1 MRILYAGSPD
11 CSALVLK
18 ELCKLLDGTGNE
30 IVAVLTNPPS
40 AKGRHH
46 DLTPTPVGMAAE
58 ELGLPV
64 VAPEKLD
71 GSAREAVSAYAPDLL
86 VCFAYGRIFGPKFM
100 ALFPKGGINYHPSLL
115 PQYRGCAP
123 VPAAIWNMEK
133 ETGFTVQKVAQK
145 MDSGDIL
152 VQKRYKMTGTET
164 ADSLLHIAAEEGAPM
179 LRDAILAIQSG
190 KAVGTPQNDDEATYS
205 RMLGKEDGA
214 IDWNRSAAEI
224 DAVIRACTAW
234 PGAFTTVNGT
244 VLKILEASVYAG
256 GATGVVSASGAQASS
271 DAVASGAS
279 GNGTQ
284 AASGANGTQASSDAV
299 ASGASGDGTQ
309 VASGASDTT
318 GGVKPGTVVG
328 TDKAQGILFQTGNG
342 LLAARVLQWQAKKAM
357 PFKDFLNGS
366 RNFVGSVCGATE
378 D

>member
-11 CSALVLK
+11 CSAEVLK
-18 ELCKLLDGTGNE
+18 ELHKLLEGTGNE

-40 AKGRHH
+40 SKGRHH
-46 DLTPTPVGMAAE
+46 DLTPTPTGQVAA
-58 ELGLPV
+58 ELGLSV
-64 VAPEKLD
+64 LTPEKLD
-71 GSAREAVSAYAPDLL
+71 GSAREAVAAYSPDLL

-100 ALFPKGGINYHPSLL
+100 ALFPQGGINYHPSLL

-133 ETGFTVQKVAQK
+133 VTGFTVQKLAQK

-152 VQKRYKMTGTET
+152 LQKQYTMTGKET

-190 KAVGTPQNDDEATYS
+190 NAQGKPQDDEKATYCK
-205 RMLGKEDGA
+205 MFCKEDGE

-224 DAVIRACTAW
+224 DAIIRACTPW

-244 VLKILEASVYAG
+244 VLKIVEAAVYSAEDG
-256 GATGVVSASGAQASS
+256 ANNSTAGATDVSGAAC
-271 DAVASGAS
+271 
-279 GNGTQ
+279 
-284 AASGANGTQASSDAV
+284 
-299 ASGASGDGTQ
+299 
-309 VASGASDTT
+309 
-318 GGVKPGTVVG
+318 PGTVTG
-328 TDKAQGILFQTGNG
+328 MDKAQGILFQTGSG

-366 RNFVGSVCGATE
+366 RNFIGSVCGMANNIETKDE
-378 D
+378 Q

>member
-18 ELCKLLDGTGNE
+18 ELFKLLDGTGNE

-46 DLTPTPVGMAAE
+46 DLTPTPTGQAAE

-64 VAPEKLD
+64 IAPEKLN
-71 GSAREAVSAYAPDLL
+71 GTAREAVSAFSPDLL
-86 VCFAYGRIFGPKFM
+86 VCFAYGKIFGPKFM
-100 ALFPKGGINYHPSLL
+100 SLFPKGGINYHPSLL
-115 PQYRGCAP
+115 PRYRGCAP

-133 ETGFTVQKVAQK
+133 ETGFTVQKLAQK

-179 LRDAILAIQSG
+179 LRDAIVAIQSG
-190 KAVGTPQNDDEATYS
+190 NAEGKPQNEAEATYCK
-205 RMLGKEDGA
+205 MFCKEDGE

-224 DAVIRACTAW
+224 DAIIRACISW

-244 VLKILEASVYAG
+244 VLKILEASVYEGADGAQTGSGADGASAG
-256 GATGVVSASGAQASS
+256 IAVSAQT
-271 DAVASGAS
+271 ASGETAC
-279 GNGTQ
+279 
-284 AASGANGTQASSDAV
+284 
-299 ASGASGDGTQ
+299 
-309 VASGASDTT
+309 
-318 GGVKPGTVVG
+318 PGTVVG
-328 TDKAQGILFQTGNG
+328 TDKKQGILFQTGNG

-366 RNFVGSVCGATE
+366 RNFVGSVCGAAE
-378 D
+378 N

>member
-1 MRILYAGSPD
+1 MKILYAGSPD

-18 ELCKLLDGTGNE
+18 ELCNLLDGTGNT

-46 DLTPTPVGMAAE
+46 DLTPTPVGQAAE
-58 ELGLPV
+58 ELGIPV
-64 VAPEKLD
+64 LAPEKLD
-71 GSAREAVSAYAPDLL
+71 ASAREAVAAFAPDLL

-100 ALFPKGGINYHPSLL
+100 ALFSEGGINFHPSLL
-115 PQYRGCAP
+115 PLYRGCAP

-133 ETGFTVQKVAQK
+133 ETGFTVQKLAQK

-179 LRDAILAIQSG
+179 LRDAILAIQG
-190 KAVGTPQNDDEATYS
+190 GNAECKPQNDAEATYS
-205 RMLGKEDGA
+205 RMLGKEDGK

-224 DAVIRACTAW
+224 DAVIRACTSW

-244 VLKILEASVYAG
+244 VLKILEASVY
-256 GATGVVSASGAQASS
+256 TGDSG
-271 DAVASGAS
+271 SGAS
-279 GNGTQ
+279 GAGNAVNG
-284 AASGANGTQASSDAV
+284 AVAIGSVSDAV
-299 ASGASGDGTQ
+299 
-309 VASGASDTT
+309 VASKFGASDAS
-318 GGVKPGTVVG
+318 GGIGCGTCPGKVVG
-328 TDKAQGILFQTGNG
+328 TDKTQGILFQTGNG

-366 RNFVGSVCGATE
+366 RNFVGSVCGASGTDAE
-378 D
+378 N

>member
-11 CSALVLK
+11 CSAEVLK
-18 ELCKLLDGTGNE
+18 ELHKLLEGTGNE
-30 IVAVLTNPPS
+30 IAAVLTNPPS
-40 AKGRHH
+40 SKGRHH
-46 DLTPTPVGMAAE
+46 DLTPTPTGQAAA

-64 VAPEKLD
+64 LTPEKLD
-71 GSAREAVSAYAPDLL
+71 GSAREAVAAFSPDLL

-100 ALFPKGGINYHPSLL
+100 ALFPRGGINYHPSLL

-133 ETGFTVQKVAQK
+133 VTGFTVQKLAQK

-152 VQKRYKMTGTET
+152 LQKQYTMTGKET
-164 ADSLLHIAAEEGAPM
+164 ADSLLHITAKEGAPM

-190 KAVGTPQNDDEATYS
+190 NTQGKPQDDAKATYCK
-205 RMLGKEDGA
+205 MFCKEDGE

-224 DAVIRACTAW
+224 DAIIRACTPW

-244 VLKILEASVYAG
+244 VLKIVEAAVYSAEDG
-256 GATGVVSASGAQASS
+256 ADNSTAGATGAYAPGTCGA
-271 DAVASGAS
+271 
-279 GNGTQ
+279 
-284 AASGANGTQASSDAV
+284 AAC
-299 ASGASGDGTQ
+299 
-309 VASGASDTT
+309 
-318 GGVKPGTVVG
+318 PGTVVG
-328 TDKAQGILFQTGNG
+328 MDKTKGILFQTASG

-366 RNFVGSVCGATE
+366 RNFIGSVCGAAQNKTNSE
-378 D
+378 

>member
-18 ELCKLLDGTGNE
+18 ELQKLLDGTGNE

-46 DLTPTPVGMAAE
+46 DLTPTPTGLAAG

-64 VAPEKLD
+64 IAPEKLD
-71 GSAREAVSAYAPDLL
+71 SSAREAVSAFSPDLL
-86 VCFAYGRIFGPKFM
+86 VCFAYGKIFGPKFM
-100 ALFPKGGINYHPSLL
+100 SLFPKGGINYHPSLL
-115 PQYRGCAP
+115 PRYRGCAP

-133 ETGFTVQKVAQK
+133 ETGFTVQKLAQK

-152 VQKRYKMTGTET
+152 VQKRYIMTGTET

-179 LRDAILAIQSG
+179 LRDAIVAIDSG
-190 KAVGTPQNDDEATYS
+190 NAEGKLQNEAEATYS
-205 RMLGKEDGA
+205 RMLGKDDGK
-214 IDWNRSAAEI
+214 IDWNRSAEEL
-224 DAVIRACTAW
+224 DAVIRACTSW

-244 VLKILEASVYAG
+244 VLKILEASVYAEC
-256 GATGVVSASGAQASS
+256 GATGATGSGA
-271 DAVASGAS
+271 
-279 GNGTQ
+279 
-284 AASGANGTQASSDAV
+284 
-299 ASGASGDGTQ
+299 
-309 VASGASDTT
+309 T
-318 GGVKPGTVVG
+318 GEHPACPGTVIG
-328 TDKAQGILFQTGNG
+328 MDKAQGILFQTGNG

-366 RNFVGSVCGATE
+366 RNFIGSVCGS
-378 D
+378 